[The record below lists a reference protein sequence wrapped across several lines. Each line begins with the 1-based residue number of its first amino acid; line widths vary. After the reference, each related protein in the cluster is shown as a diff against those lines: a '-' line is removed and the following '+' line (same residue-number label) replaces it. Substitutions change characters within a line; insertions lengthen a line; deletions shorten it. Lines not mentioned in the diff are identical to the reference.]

1 MVNKF
6 VLFRWY
12 YFPRSGW
19 STATSLNLWRLK
31 RTVTFVSI
39 GMFFIYTIRHSLLP
53 PAIGHGG
60 LFWILAGGVRST
72 AACGI
77 CGDEV
82 ARALARARV
91 LEVFDCVD
99 SIDAPHHDVC
109 VVDGGLALWG
119 VGVTLVEVPVAADDV
134 TLTTHTTIVVKGAWF
149 ECLVLMCSFWRGELR
164 DRFATCCF
172 GHRVVEGCY

>member
-1 MVNKF
+1 MAVETDCHFCFDWN
-6 VLFRWY
+6 VLYLYDSTFLIA
-12 YFPRSGW
+12 PRHWSWRLVLDTCGW
-19 STATSLNLWRLK
+19 STVNCCLW
-31 RTVTFVSI
+31 
-39 GMFFIYTIRHSLLP
+39 
-53 PAIGHGG
+53 
-60 LFWILAGGVRST
+60 
-72 AACGI
+72 
-77 CGDEV
+77 DEV

-109 VVDGGLALWG
+109 VVDGGLTLWG

-172 GHRVVEGCY
+172 GHWVVEGCY